1 MKHNKKH
8 SNEMALNIKIITK
21 IINNISRNIISED
34 GSVHI
39 HTRGRTYI
47 TYMLSFHEIIHMKDA
62 MSL

>member
-1 MKHNKKH
+1 
-8 SNEMALNIKIITK
+8 MALNIKIITK

-39 HTRGRTYI
+39 HTRERTYI